1 MELNFFPI
9 NFEFK
14 EYQISKVSYSQDKLL
29 ELREKYNHT
38 HSFFRNGDKLFISN
52 KAGDDSIKLGDIETV
67 SVYDDFKITSS
78 LIKHLFFRTF
88 NERFPNFKPIDFYP
102 FRFFS
107 RQEKDDVIYKVLPND
122 LKNKIAYKKLIE
134 FQLRLLEI
142 DGKSQFGFIINIR
155 RNWIFTKS
163 CFELKEEGFNLIGI
177 EVLRSEIF
185 PGLENVLAANE
196 EFIGVIK
203 SIEENKALVDTNEGV
218 VDVSLKELFIRKNK
232 SNIEK
237 YLTFKISESK
247 SKEVFEI
254 IERKRSEIY
263 NAKKLSVEIN
273 NIANFMFSEKA
284 SSESS
289 QQPILFQ
296 NKDGFCFTVGKS
308 LKKES
313 NSMNLR
319 VPTFIF
325 DYAGTKT
332 KNNYPDSGLNDFGPY
347 DSVNFDIKTPN
358 VLCICHKDI
367 RGSFTTFLANL
378 IDGLP
383 TSKYFKKGFK
393 KKYDLH
399 NVNLLIDEI
408 TSYKFESYNSIIR
421 SELDLKPDLAIIE
434 IPNEFRDLEDVHN
447 PYYGIK
453 AKLLSL
459 EIPVQFITT
468 SKVKVHNEYILNSI
482 ALQLYAKI
490 GGTPWVLASNRSV
503 DRELIIGIGN
513 SWIRTNA
520 FKGAEQK
527 RIVGITT
534 FMSSDGQYLLGD
546 KVKDVEYDDYFEE
559 LLQSLE
565 NSFERLKSEQ
575 GWSKG
580 DTVRLIFHIFKP
592 IKNIEFEVVSSLI
605 KKFEDFNIQFAFVTI
620 GKKHPYK
627 LFDRNEKGVPISYN
641 SKQLKGESIP
651 NRGTNIFL
659 DSTTC
664 LVQMLGAKELK
675 MQSHGMS
682 NPIQIKIHMPTGNV
696 EDKELDKLL
705 FTDLNYIVQQIYSFT
720 YLSWRS
726 FLPGEKPASM
736 LYSDLISK
744 LLGKMRKV
752 DGWDPDSL
760 HYKLKRKKWFL

>member
-9 NFEFK
+9 NFDFK
-14 EYQISKVSYSQDKLL
+14 EYHISKVNYSEDKLV
-29 ELREKYNHT
+29 ELRDKYNHT

-52 KAGDDSIKLGDIETV
+52 KDGDDSIKLGVIETV

-88 NERFPNFKPIDFYP
+88 KERFPRLKPIDFYP

-107 RQEKDDVIYKVLPND
+107 RQEKDNVIYDVLPDD

-134 FQLRLLEI
+134 LQLRLLKI
-142 DGKSQFGFIINIR
+142 DGKPQFGFIINIR

-163 CFELKEEGFNLIGI
+163 CFELNEEGFNLIGT

-185 PGLENVLAANE
+185 PGLDNVLAPNE
-196 EFIGVIK
+196 EFIGLIK
-203 SIEENKALVDTNEGV
+203 SVEKNKAFVDTNEGV
-218 VDVSLKELFIRKNK
+218 VQIDLKELFIKKNK

-237 YLTFKISESK
+237 YLTFKTSVNK
-247 SKEVFEI
+247 TKEIFEI
-254 IERKRSEIY
+254 IERKRSDIY
-263 NAKKLSVEIN
+263 NAKKLSLEIKS
-273 NIANFMFSEKA
+273 IANLMFSDKNSHA
-284 SSESS
+284 NSK
-289 QQPILFQ
+289 QPILFQ
-296 NKDGFCFTVGKS
+296 NKDSFCFTVGEA
-308 LKKES
+308 LQRNA
-313 NSMNLR
+313 NSMNLK

-325 DYAGTKT
+325 DHAGTKT

-347 DSVNFDIKTPN
+347 DSLNFDIKTPT

-367 RGSFTTFLANL
+367 RGSFTIFLSHL
-378 IDGLP
+378 IDGMP
-383 TSKYFKKGFK
+383 NSKYFKKGFK

-399 NVNLLIDEI
+399 DVKYLIEEI
-408 TSYKFESYNSIIR
+408 TSYEFGSYNSIIR
-421 SELDLKPDLAIIE
+421 SELDLKPDLAVIE
-434 IPNEFRDLEDVHN
+434 IPNEFRDLDDVHN
-447 PYYGIK
+447 PYYSIK

-468 SKVKVHNEYILNSI
+468 NNVKGHNEYILNSM

-490 GGTPWVLASNRSV
+490 GGTPWVLPSNRSV

-513 SWIRTNA
+513 SWIRANT

-546 KVKDVEYDDYFEE
+546 KVKDIEYEDYFEE

-565 NSFERLKSEQ
+565 NSFKRLKSEQ

-605 KKFEDFNIQFAFVTI
+605 KRFEDFNIQFAFVTI

-627 LFDRNEKGVPISYN
+627 LFDSNEKGVSVYN
-641 SKQLKGESIP
+641 SKQLKGECIP
-651 NRGTNIFL
+651 TRGANIFI

-682 NPIQIKIHMPTGNV
+682 NPIQIKIHMPTGNI

-736 LYSDLISK
+736 LYSELISK

>member
-14 EYQISKVSYSQDKLL
+14 EYQISKVSYSEDKLL
-29 ELREKYNHT
+29 ELREKYNHS

-52 KAGDDSIKLGDIETV
+52 KDGDDSIKLGDIETV
-67 SVYDDFKITSS
+67 NVYDDFKITSS

-88 NERFPNFKPIDFYP
+88 KERFPSFKPIDFYP

-107 RQEKDDVIYKVLPND
+107 RQEKDDVIYKVLPDD
-122 LKNKIAYKKLIE
+122 LRNKIAYKKLIE
-134 FQLRLLEI
+134 FQLRLFEI

-163 CFELKEEGFNLIGI
+163 CFELNEEGFNLIDI

-185 PGLENVLAANE
+185 SGLENVLAPNE

-203 SIEENKALVDTNEGV
+203 SIEENIALVDTNEGV
-218 VDVSLKELFIRKNK
+218 VKVSLKELFIRKNK

-237 YLTFKISESK
+237 YLIFKLSESK

-263 NAKKLSVEIN
+263 NANKLSKEIN

-284 SSESS
+284 FSESS
-289 QQPILFQ
+289 KQPILFQ

-367 RGSFTTFLANL
+367 RGSFTSFLANL

-399 NVNLLIDEI
+399 NVNLLIDEV

-434 IPNEFRDLEDVHN
+434 IPNEFRDLEDAHN

-490 GGTPWVLASNRSV
+490 GGTPWVLPSNRSV

-520 FKGAEQK
+520 YKGAEQK

-565 NSFERLKSEQ
+565 NSFERLKLEQ

-605 KKFEDFNIQFAFVTI
+605 KSFEDFNIQFAFVTI

-627 LFDRNEKGVPISYN
+627 LFDRNERGVPISYN
-641 SKQLKGESIP
+641 NKQLKGESIP

-682 NPIQIKIHMPTGNV
+682 NPIQIKIHMPTGNI

-726 FLPGEKPASM
+726 FFTRRKTSVNVIFGFNFKIVRKNEK
-736 LYSDLISK
+736 
-744 LLGKMRKV
+744 G
-752 DGWDPDSL
+752 
-760 HYKLKRKKWFL
+760 

>member
-1 MELNFFPI
+1 MNLNFYPI
-9 NFEFK
+9 NFEF
-14 EYQISKVSYSQDKLL
+14 EDYQISKVSYSEDRLL
-29 ELREKYNHT
+29 ELRGKHNHT
-38 HSFFRNGDKLFISN
+38 HSFFRNGDELFISN
-52 KAGDDSIKLGDIETV
+52 KDGDEDVKLGETETV

-88 NERFPNFKPIDFYP
+88 KERFPSLKPIDFYP

-107 RQEKDDVIYKVLPND
+107 RQEKDNVIYRLLPDD
-122 LKNKIAYKKLIE
+122 LKDKIAYKKLIE
-134 FQLRLLEI
+134 IQLRILKV
-142 DGKSQFGFIINIR
+142 DGKEQFGFIINIK

-163 CFELKEEGFNLIGI
+163 CFELNEEGFNLIGI

-185 PGLENVLAANE
+185 PGLESILAPNE

-203 SIEENKALVDTNEGV
+203 AVEKNKALVDTNEGIV
-218 VDVSLKELFIRKNK
+218 KVDLKELFIKKNK

-237 YLTFKISESK
+237 YLTYSISETK
-247 SKEVFEI
+247 SREIFEI
-254 IERKRSEIY
+254 IEGKRSEIY

-273 NIANFMFSEKA
+273 SIATLLFSERV
-284 SSESS
+284 SSKGYK
-289 QQPILFQ
+289 QPILFQ
-296 NKDGFCFTVGKS
+296 NKDGFCFTVENS
-308 LKKES
+308 LKRTT

-325 DYAGTKT
+325 DHAGIKT
-332 KNNYPDSGLNDFGPY
+332 KNNRPDSGLNDFGPY

-367 RGSFTTFLANL
+367 RGSFTAFLANL

-383 TSKYFKKGFK
+383 SSKYFKKGFK

-408 TSYKFESYNSIIR
+408 TSYQFENYNTIIR
-421 SELDLKPDLAIIE
+421 SELDMKPDLAIIE
-434 IPNEFRDLEDVHN
+434 IPNEFRILDDEHN
-447 PYYGIK
+447 PYYSIK

-468 SKVKVHNEYILNSI
+468 SKIKAHNDYILNSI

-490 GGTPWVLASNRSV
+490 GGTPWVLPSNRSV

-513 SWIRTNA
+513 SWLRANTY
-520 FKGAEQK
+520 KGAEQK

-546 KVKDVEYDDYFEE
+546 KVKDVEYDYYFEE
-559 LLQSLE
+559 LLSSLE

-592 IKNIEFEVVSSLI
+592 IKNIEYDVVSSLI
-605 KKFEDFNIQFAFVTI
+605 KKFEDFKIQFAFVTI
-620 GKKHPYK
+620 GKRHPYK
-627 LFDRNEKGVPISYN
+627 MFDGNEKGVPISYN
-641 SKQLKGESIP
+641 SKQLKGENIP
-651 NRGTNIFL
+651 KRGTNIFL

-664 LVQMLGAKELK
+664 LVQMLGARELK
-675 MQSHGMS
+675 MHTHGMS
-682 NPIQIKIHMPTGNV
+682 NPIQIKIHMPTGNF
-696 EDKELDKLL
+696 EDKELDRLL

-752 DGWDPDSL
+752 EGWDPDSL
-760 HYKLKRKKWFL
+760 NYKLKRKKWFL